1 MGLEANVGLTI
12 VAHESD
18 TEALSDVFRVTSVNY
33 SLAITDGTGA
43 GQAQVFWGITG
54 TVGTTAISYNLD
66 SLPSDRGNVTVT
78 ATKVCMLRNLSTD
91 KHILA
96 GNLDI
101 GGSAAAYNVFPS
113 LDTVTVHEG
122 GTLVSTAADATGFDN
137 TTFKVATIRSSAGTV
152 AFQFII
158 IGEGTSP

>member
-33 SLAITDGTGA
+33 AQSFTDGTGA
-43 GQAQVFWGITG
+43 NQAQVCWGITG
-54 TVGTTAISYNLD
+54 TVGTTTVSYDLA
-66 SLPSDRGNVTVT
+66 SLPSGRGNVTVT

-101 GGSAAAYNVFPS
+101 GVTGAAYNVFPS
-113 LDTVTVHEG
+113 LDTITVHEG
-122 GTLVSTAADATGFDN
+122 GMLVSTAADATGFDN
-137 TTFKVATIRSSAGTV
+137 TTLKIASFRSSAGTA
-152 AFQFII
+152 AFQFVI
-158 IGEGTSP
+158 IGEGTAP